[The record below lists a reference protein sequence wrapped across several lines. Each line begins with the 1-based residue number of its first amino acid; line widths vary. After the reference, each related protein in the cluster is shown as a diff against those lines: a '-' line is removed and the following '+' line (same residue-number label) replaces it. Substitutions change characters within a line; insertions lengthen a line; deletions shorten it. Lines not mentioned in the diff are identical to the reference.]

1 MSLNLSSANLD
12 GQSLQHMTY
21 KDNKP
26 DEYLD
31 LLKRAFKIVSADL
44 KQKLKIHS
52 FANGEVA
59 ILTRAYELV
68 SVNYILDGKHR
79 SQHYFEHRS
88 QLYFDSPYELLMTL
102 LHKDTTINF
111 GFNQY
116 SFSKKFGTSIEELK
130 IYLDLN
136 S

>member
-12 GQSLQHMTY
+12 GQSLQHMTCE
-21 KDNKP
+21 DNMP

-44 KQKLKIHS
+44 KQKLKIQS
-52 FANGEVA
+52 FGNGEVA
-59 ILTRAYELV
+59 ILTHTREMAC
-68 SVNYILDGKHR
+68 VNYIRDGKHR

-88 QLYFDSPYELLMTL
+88 QLYFNSPYELLMTL
-102 LHKDTTINF
+102 LRKDTTINF